1 MTQFIHSRRV
11 RYAVIE
17 ARRVED
23 RPERIVIAY
32 PDEGT
37 LRDLLA
43 ATSIIASGFASRE
56 AALAS
61 IEVDS
66 SAVAA

>member
-1 MTQFIHSRRV
+1 MTQLIHSRRV

-17 ARRVED
+17 ARRLEG
-23 RPERIVIAY
+23 RPERLVIAY
-32 PDEGT
+32 PDEDT

-43 ATSIIASGFASRE
+43 APSIIASGFASRE

-61 IEVDS
+61 MEGS